1 MTFEIAQIDELSLAE
16 PTVLPVEISFWV
28 LASDLLMPS

>member
-1 MTFEIAQIDELSLAE
+1 LSLAE

-28 LASDLLMPS
+28 LASDFLGFKYQVQRLI